1 METLRNANLYQ
12 EECHLLLLLLQSHL
26 LLLLLQNH
34 LLLLS
39 RHQNGLTLLLAQD
52 IHGCIAP
59 PNRMQ
64 HLGYLFR
71 ALHNRERHNNEYE
84 QTAGELWCGKACRG
98 KMEHTEYGQGMQLFR
113 SNWQLIPHPP
123 HPTHLPLTYP
133 NPTGPERSARASDTP
148 QHFGSSYFG
157 TKHSSPRRS
166 RLEHLPPHTRDSH
179 FMDAYIQSKDCRE
192 FMDCR
197 EKLPRIR

>member
-1 METLRNANLYQ
+1 MLGSHLLLLQN
-12 EECHLLLLLLQSHL
+12 HLLLLLLQSHL

-71 ALHNRERHNNEYE
+71 ALHNRERQLTNERY
-84 QTAGELWCGKACRG
+84 ANR
-98 KMEHTEYGQGMQLFR
+98 
-113 SNWQLIPHPP
+113 
-123 HPTHLPLTYP
+123 
-133 NPTGPERSARASDTP
+133 
-148 QHFGSSYFG
+148 
-157 TKHSSPRRS
+157 
-166 RLEHLPPHTRDSH
+166 
-179 FMDAYIQSKDCRE
+179 
-192 FMDCR
+192 
-197 EKLPRIR
+197 